1 LGIIIALPHLKM
13 NVTIGIPFYNNEKT
27 IHSAINSVIYQTFKD
42 WKLILIDDGS
52 SDNSLRIAKKL
63 AATDERITVIS
74 DGKNKGLIA
83 RLNQIID
90 LSDADYIARMDADDI
105 MLPER
110 IQKQLEVFKKNSDL
124 DVVATAAYTID
135 ENDNP
140 IGIRDTEAI
149 DTTDSKNVFRKSLLI
164 HPSILVKSSWFKKN
178 KYDKDYLRAE
188 DYELWCRTFAYTN
201 FHRIEEPLLLYREG
215 NVSIKNYVASM
226 KTLRKIFRVHGIDIL
241 TKREI
246 IKAIASTHLKS
257 AIYKVCGFF
266 SMQHVLTANRNN
278 TLSMTQKNEIKA
290 FVNKI
295 NKD

>member
-1 LGIIIALPHLKM
+1 M

-52 SDNSLRIAKKL
+52 SDNSLHIAKKL
-63 AATDERITVIS
+63 AARDERITIIS
-74 DGKNKGLIA
+74 DGKNKGLVA

-90 LSDADYIARMDADDI
+90 LADADYIARMDADDI

-110 IQKQLEVFKKNSDL
+110 IQKQLEVFKKKSEL

-149 DTTDSKNVFRKSLLI
+149 DTTDPKNVFRRSLLI

-178 KYDKDYLRAE
+178 KYDKDYFRAE

-215 NVSIKNYVASM
+215 NVSIKNYIASM
-226 KTLRKIFRVHGIDIL
+226 KTLRKIFRVHGIGIL

-257 AIYKVCGFF
+257 TIYKVCGFF

-290 FVNKI
+290 FINKI
-295 NKD
+295 NKY